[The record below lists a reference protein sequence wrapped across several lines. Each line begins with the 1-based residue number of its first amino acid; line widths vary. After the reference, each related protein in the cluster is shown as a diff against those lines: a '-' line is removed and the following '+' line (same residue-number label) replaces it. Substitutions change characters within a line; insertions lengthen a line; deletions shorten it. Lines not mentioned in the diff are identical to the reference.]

1 MALHPDLEALL
12 DMVEIATATG
22 KRPVIHQ
29 LTPAQARREFD
40 DASAALDLPPEP
52 LARVEALLLPTRDG
66 QRLDARLYAPRAHG
80 DGPALPVLLH
90 FHSGGFTV
98 GSLDSHAAL
107 CSSLAQR
114 APCAV
119 LSVAYRLAPEH
130 RFPTAAHDAIDAL
143 AWLGSHADTLGL
155 DPARI
160 AVGGDSA
167 GGTLAAVLALAARDN
182 PALPQ
187 PCLQVLCYAGLGGRT
202 DTDSHRR
209 YGQGYLLDTETIEW
223 FYHQYLRDADD
234 RGDWRFAPLLA
245 PDHRGVAPALL
256 VLAEC
261 DPLRDEGHAY
271 ARKLADAGVPVTV
284 REYAGMVHEFLR
296 MGNIVADAAQAHEDI
311 ADALA
316 QAFGSVPGGPHPHMA
331 SLNSAPAASSR

>member
-1 MALHPDLEALL
+1 MPLHPDLEALL

-40 DASAALDLPPEP
+40 EASVALDLPPEP
-52 LARVEALLLPTRDG
+52 LARVETLVIPTRDS
-66 QRLDARLYAPRAHG
+66 QRIDARLYAPRQRG
-80 DGPALPVLLH
+80 DGPPLPVLLH

-98 GSLDSHAAL
+98 GSLDSHASL
-107 CSSLAQR
+107 CSAIAAR
-114 APCAV
+114 TPCAV
-119 LSVAYRLAPEH
+119 VSVAYRLAPEH
-130 RFPTAAHDAIDAL
+130 KFPAAAHDAVDAL
-143 AWLGSHADTLGL
+143 AWLGANAAALGL
-155 DPARI
+155 DAGRI

-167 GGTLAAVLALAARDN
+167 GGTLSAMLALAARDD

-187 PCLQVLCYAGLGGRT
+187 PCLQVLCYAGLGGST
-202 DTDSHRR
+202 DSESHRR
-209 YGQGYLLDTETIEW
+209 YGHGHLLDTETIEW
-223 FYHQYLRDADD
+223 FYSQYLRDARD
-234 RGDWRFAPLLA
+234 REDWRFAPLRA
-245 PDHRGVAPALL
+245 ASHRDVAPAWI

-311 ADALA
+311 AGALA
-316 QAFGSVPGGPHPHMA
+316 HAFVNPGRP
-331 SLNSAPAASSR
+331 ASSRLHAA

>member
-1 MALHPDLEALL
+1 MPLHPDLEALL
-12 DMVEIATATG
+12 DMVDIATTAG

-40 DASAALDLPPEP
+40 AACAALDLPPEP
-52 LARVEALLLPTRDG
+52 LARVEALLIPTRDG
-66 QRLDARLYAPRAHG
+66 QHVDARLYAPRVKG
-80 DGPALPVLLH
+80 DGPALPALLH

-98 GSLDSHAAL
+98 GSLASHASL
-107 CSSLAQR
+107 CSALAAR
-114 APCAV
+114 TPCAV

-130 RFPTAAHDAIDAL
+130 RFPTAANDAVDAL
-143 AWLGSHADTLGL
+143 AWLGTHAAALGL
-155 DPARI
+155 DAARI

-167 GGTLAAVLALAARDN
+167 GGTLSAMLALAARDD

-209 YGQGYLLDTETIEW
+209 YGEGYLLDTDTIEW
-223 FYHQYLRDADD
+223 FYRQYLRDASD
-234 RGDWRFAPLLA
+234 RDDWRFAPLLA

-271 ARKLADAGVPVTV
+271 ARKLTDAGVAVTV

-296 MGNIVADAAQAHEDI
+296 MGNIVAEAAQGHADI
-311 ADALA
+311 AQALV
-316 QAFGSVPGGPHPHMA
+316 QAFQA
-331 SLNSAPAASSR
+331 RAAAPAAMVHGCVTTLACA

>member
-1 MALHPDLEALL
+1 MPLHPDLEALL

-40 DASAALDLPPEP
+40 EASVALDLPPEP
-52 LARVEALLLPTRDG
+52 LARIETLVIPTRDS
-66 QRLDARLYAPRAHG
+66 QRIDARLYAPRQRG
-80 DGPALPVLLH
+80 DGPPLPVLLH

-98 GSLDSHAAL
+98 GSLDSHASL
-107 CSSLAQR
+107 CSAIAAR
-114 APCAV
+114 TPCAV
-119 LSVAYRLAPEH
+119 VSVAYRLAPEH
-130 RFPTAAHDAIDAL
+130 KFPTAAHDAVDAL
-143 AWLGSHADTLGL
+143 AWLGANATALGL
-155 DPARI
+155 DAERI

-167 GGTLAAVLALAARDN
+167 GGTLSAMLALAARDD

-187 PCLQVLCYAGLGGRT
+187 PCLQVLCYAGLGGST
-202 DTDSHRR
+202 DSESHRR
-209 YGQGYLLDTETIEW
+209 YGNGHLLDTETIEW
-223 FYHQYLRDADD
+223 FYSQYLRDARD
-234 RGDWRFAPLLA
+234 REDWRFAPLRA
-245 PDHRGVAPALL
+245 ASHRDVAPAWI

-296 MGNIVADAAQAHEDI
+296 MGNIVADAAQAHEDL
-311 ADALA
+311 AGALA
-316 QAFGSVPGGPHPHMA
+316 HAFVNPGR
-331 SLNSAPAASSR
+331 SASSRLHAA